1 VSQATDQR
9 YVSPLRYP
17 GGKGKVANYFK
28 ILISENGLDGID
40 YVEPY
45 AGGASV
51 ALSLLTDGYVQ
62 GIHINDLNAGVY
74 NFWHYLLTNPD
85 GLCTQVMKTPLSIE
99 EWRRQKRAY
108 SDPHSTP
115 EEVGFATF
123 YLNRT
128 NRSGIISRGGV
139 IGGNEQLGRWKIDAR
154 FDRTSLCSRINR
166 IAKLGDKIKLSNLDA
181 AQLIDSEGADST
193 TQKLIYLDPPYYV
206 KGSGLYDNFYHH
218 DDHVAISSAVTKL
231 QCHWVVSYD
240 AAPEILAMY
249 EHCASL
255 RYVLGYSASK
265 SPNGT
270 EVMFFSKSLR
280 APKDLLPANVTRSQ
294 VVANRKLMES
304 TERDD
309 TH

>member
-1 VSQATDQR
+1 MSQATDQR

-28 ILISENGLDGID
+28 ILISENGLGGID
-40 YVEPY
+40 YIEPY

-51 ALSLLTDGYVQ
+51 ALSLLADGYVR
-62 GIHINDLNAGVY
+62 GIHINDLNAGVF
-74 NFWHYLLTNPD
+74 NFWSYLLTSPD
-85 GLCTQVMKTPLSIE
+85 SLCSQVMKIPLSIE

-154 FDRTSLCSRINR
+154 FDRASLCSRIER
-166 IAKLGDKIKLSNLDA
+166 IANLSDKIKLTNLDA
-181 AQLIDSEGADST
+181 AKLIDNESSSST
-193 TQKLIYLDPPYYV
+193 AEKFIYLDPPYYV
-206 KGSGLYDNFYHH
+206 KGAGLYDNFYHH
-218 DDHVAISSAVTKL
+218 DDHVAISKAVANL

-240 AAPEILAMY
+240 AAPEILKLY
-249 EHCASL
+249 NQSTSL

-270 EVMFFSKSLR
+270 EVMFFSKGLR
-280 APKDLLPANVTRSQ
+280 APEDLLPANVTRPQ
-294 VVANRKLMES
+294 VVATKKRMEIK
-304 TERDD
+304 T
-309 TH
+309 T